1 MTTNIKS
8 MIGLLIDLGSLFHT
22 IISYLLRYIFVF
34 RRFTISL
41 LLLLGVT
48 CCYAQYDPSFAHY
61 FDLEPTFNP
70 ASVGKQAKINVTAA
84 YANDMAGFE
93 NNPKTMLFSADMPF
107 YALKNYHGVGLQ
119 FVNDQIGLF
128 THQKLSVQYAFKRR
142 LFKGMLSIGLQGG
155 LLSESFDGS
164 KVDAN
169 DSNDPALATSKVDGN
184 GFDVGAG
191 LYYTHGAW
199 YVGVSALHLT
209 SPKIDLGER
218 NEIQIDPIY
227 YLTGGYNIKLK
238 NPFLLI
244 KPSAL
249 LRYDGATWRG
259 DANCRLVYTHEK
271 KMMYGG
277 VTYSPT
283 NSVTFMVGGSFHG
296 IILGYSY
303 EMYTSTL
310 SPGDGSHELFVGYQA
325 DINLVKKGRN
335 KHKSVRI
342 L

>member
-8 MIGLLIDLGSLFHT
+8 ILLGPPFHT
-22 IISYLLRYIFVF
+22 IILYLLRYILVL
-34 RRFTISL
+34 RSFTIFI
-41 LLLLGVT
+41 LLLLGVS
-48 CCYAQYDPSFAHY
+48 CYAQYDPSFSHY

-70 ASVGKQAKINVTAA
+70 ASIGKQEKINVAAA
-84 YANDMAGFE
+84 YANDLSGFE
-93 NNPKTMLFSADMPF
+93 NNPKTMVVSADMPF

-119 FVNDQIGLF
+119 FMNDQIGLF
-128 THQKLSVQYAFKRR
+128 THQKLTIQYAFKKR
-142 LFKGMLSIGLQGG
+142 LFSGMLSVGVQGG

-169 DSNDPALATSKVDGN
+169 DSNDPALATTKVDGN

-191 LYYTHGAW
+191 LYYIHRAW
-199 YVGVSALHLT
+199 YVGLSALHLT

-218 NEIQIDPIY
+218 NELQIDPVY

-238 NPFLLI
+238 NPFLSI

-249 LRYDGATWRG
+249 LRYDGTTWRG
-259 DANCRLVYTHEK
+259 DVNCRLVYTHEK

-283 NSVTFMVGGSFHG
+283 NSVAFMVGGSFHG

-310 SPGDGSHELFVGYQA
+310 SPGNGSHEIFVGYQA

-335 KHKSVRI
+335 KHQSVRI